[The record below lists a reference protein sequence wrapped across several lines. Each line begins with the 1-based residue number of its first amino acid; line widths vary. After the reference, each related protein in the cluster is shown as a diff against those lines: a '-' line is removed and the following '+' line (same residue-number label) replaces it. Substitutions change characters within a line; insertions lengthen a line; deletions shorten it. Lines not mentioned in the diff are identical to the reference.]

1 MPERKSASSF
11 NQLDVTPRQKAAA
24 SVFFIFS
31 IPFNLSREK
40 NERKRRSCGSSFGL
54 KTNRPVVGW
63 IPGAAAVQL
72 GSARAGQG
80 GVMLRV
86 RYKGGTKMGTR
97 QDGEAA
103 DDAEL
108 LSQRQE

>member
-1 MPERKSASSF
+1 M
-11 NQLDVTPRQKAAA
+11 
-24 SVFFIFS
+24 
-31 IPFNLSREK
+31 
-40 NERKRRSCGSSFGL
+40 
-54 KTNRPVVGW
+54 GW
-63 IPGAAAVQL
+63 IPRAAAVQL